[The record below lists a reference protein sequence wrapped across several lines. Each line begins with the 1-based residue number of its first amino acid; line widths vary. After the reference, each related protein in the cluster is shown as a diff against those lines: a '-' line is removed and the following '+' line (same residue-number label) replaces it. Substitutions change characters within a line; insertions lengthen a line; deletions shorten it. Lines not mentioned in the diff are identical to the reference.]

1 MPRKNIYFKDK
12 IDREIEGILEIE
24 RQKGANASE
33 ANYSQTV
40 NELVRLG
47 LMIYKNKEDGPSFDL
62 EGYRRDLISKVAG
75 SREGMIILTTLVSEM
90 YLRMQGPEAL
100 TNLEEI
106 VSSNIDSI
114 NRAEQ
119 AAESQHFVIDEE

>member
-47 LMIYKNKEDGPSFDL
+47 LMIYKSKEDGPSFDL
-62 EGYRRDLISKVAG
+62 EGFRRDLISKVAG

-100 TNLEEI
+100 ANLEEV

-114 NRAEQ
+114 NRAEH

>member
-100 TNLEEI
+100 ANLEEI

>member
-47 LMIYKNKEDGPSFDL
+47 LMVFKNKEEGPSFDL
-62 EGYRRDLISKVAG
+62 EGFRRDLISKVAG

-90 YLRMQGPEAL
+90 YLRMQGPDAL
-100 TNLEEI
+100 ANLEEI
-106 VSSNIDSI
+106 VSQNIDSI
-114 NRAEQ
+114 NRAEH
-119 AAESQHFVIDEE
+119 AAEMQHFVTDEE